1 MLLTGTFFQMR
12 KNTLTEVTYITG
24 ALSYVFVVKIF
35 KLVDEVTAEN
45 IEILHDVVQDQF
57 VVVFEVKRQTYR
69 FQVPDTRQLPLDL
82 DSSSIQELIV
92 EIKLRHF

>member
-1 MLLTGTFFQMR
+1 VATVI
-12 KNTLTEVTYITG
+12 NSHAVNYSTYRWL
-24 ALSYVFVVKIF
+24 APLIF
-35 KLVDEVTAEN
+35 KLVDEITAEN
-45 IEILHDVVQDQF
+45 IEILHDVAQNQF
-57 VVVFEVKRQTYR
+57 VVVFEVQRQSYR

>member
-1 MLLTGTFFQMR
+1 MATVI
-12 KNTLTEVTYITG
+12 NSHAVNYSTYRWL
-24 ALSYVFVVKIF
+24 APLIF
-35 KLVDEVTAEN
+35 KLVDEITAEN
-45 IEILHDVVQDQF
+45 IEILHDVAQNQF
-57 VVVFEVKRQTYR
+57 VVVFEVQRQSYR

>member
-1 MLLTGTFFQMR
+1 MATVI
-12 KNTLTEVTYITG
+12 NSHAVNYSTYRWL
-24 ALSYVFVVKIF
+24 APLIF
-35 KLVDEVTAEN
+35 KLIDEVVAEN
-45 IEILHDVVQDQF
+45 IEIRQDVVQDQF